1 MYGVFGTLGQGGG
14 EKKRE
19 NGLFSLVSVLVLV
32 VVVLQLHR
40 VDHTKTM
47 GPGVSSIIFIVSQCS
62 IYTYIL

>member
-1 MYGVFGTLGQGGG
+1 MGYTGTGVGG
-14 EKKRE
+14 EEERE
-19 NGLFSLVSVLVLV
+19 NGLFSLVLVLLV